1 MRSRWLAGLV
11 LHRAKR
17 MARGNKTYPEDGQQ
31 DVEEEIRVAPAL
43 EEDTKRRQDDGG
55 DKLAGV
61 GTGQRHDGGIG

>member
-1 MRSRWLAGLV
+1 
-11 LHRAKR
+11 